1 MKAKLPKNLKSHAKP
16 TTEDTEEQLIS
27 VLNDL
32 EHEVE
37 KQNSW
42 KLVFL
47 RGTIHGLGT
56 VIGATVL
63 IAIIASVL
71 AVVFNLLGISDV
83 PFIGSLTENQTPR

>member
-1 MKAKLPKNLKSHAKP
+1 MKTRLRKNAKASLTSDA
-16 TTEDTEEQLIS
+16 TEEQLIS
-27 VLNDL
+27 VLNEL

-42 KLVFL
+42 RLVFL

-71 AVVFNLLGISDV
+71 AVVFNLFGISDV
-83 PFIGSLTENQTPR
+83 PFLSGLLEKNFPDNR